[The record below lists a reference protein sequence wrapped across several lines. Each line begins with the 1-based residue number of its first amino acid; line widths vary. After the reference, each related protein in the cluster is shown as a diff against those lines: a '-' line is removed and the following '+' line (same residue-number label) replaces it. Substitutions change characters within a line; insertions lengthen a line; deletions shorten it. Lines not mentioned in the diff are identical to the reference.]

1 MLTKMTRNLLCL
13 GLAVVG
19 ATAVFGQTISSTILG
34 TLADPG
40 KALIPGAQLTLTER
54 STGESHTSQSNERGL
69 FRFLELAPGQYSL
82 RVTAD
87 GFKALELHDITLAAS
102 ETRDLG
108 SLILQLGALTEQV
121 SVTAE
126 STPVQTASSE
136 RSATIDSLQLGEVA
150 LKGRDVFG
158 YMTLIPGVVDT
169 TASRDL
175 SSAFAV
181 QGIGINGQSTG
192 NKNVTLDGI
201 TILDAGGQNDT
212 YVAPNL
218 DSIGEVRVSTSAYQA
233 EFGRQA
239 GGAINFISKGGTK
252 TFHGSAYW
260 NRRHEDMN
268 ANSFFNNRQDVARPL
283 YRYFVGGF
291 SVGGP
296 VTIPKVFN
304 KQREKL
310 FFFASQEYTRV
321 KVPTTTGTSN
331 VPTALERGGNFSS
344 TVNSVGSKITIID
357 PLTAAP
363 FPGNIIPTTRI
374 DPTGLAMLNL
384 FPMPNGY
391 VNPAPG
397 QLYSANLIDSDS
409 TGYHNRRDETV
420 RLDYLIRSNM
430 SLFLRVSD
438 DYDNGLTPET
448 IGVGLAGG
456 QVQYTPGYAFT
467 AHLTHTLSPTM
478 VNEFVFGLGHV
489 NYGFYHNVPDYLR
502 SSSLN
507 PPTLRS
513 APLNYCTP
521 SGNQSC
527 FDTYIN
533 YLPTATYAGGQV
545 VNPDSFN
552 PSTTGNDEI
561 PYKNFN
567 DNYNLQDNFS
577 KVIGN
582 HNFKAGGYAEYQ
594 SKVEPNA
601 GYNYA
606 GSFNFGS
613 SVNNPLDTGDGYANA
628 LLGIY
633 QTYTEATN
641 IKSPNVFYW
650 LDSAYIQ
657 DNWRVSRRLT
667 LDVGVRFEHQGTMH
681 EDYGA
686 FADFFPQLWNPA
698 QAPVIYAPAIVGG
711 KSVAINP
718 QNGATTYSSLVG
730 TLVPGIGSPVDGM
743 HVDGLTG
750 NGRFFALTPYIYPV
764 PRIGFAWDVF
774 GDGKMAIRGGFG
786 VFQNLLNLGGQAGE
800 SGAAPVVF
808 TPVVYYGYINQISQ
822 AAAAAAISPTTASVN
837 EGNQKPAHSDEGNIT
852 IQRDIGFSTVVDIG
866 YVYNNARDA
875 RQSLQINPIPE
886 FAYANPANVFNNT
899 EINANLL
906 RTAYPGMGSITETSD
921 SLSSLNYNALQ
932 LQAQHRLRHGL
943 QFGAAYTF
951 SKALG
956 TQSWDNYHSQRAWF
970 YGPLSNDRSQVLS
983 INYSYNLPGPGNSF
997 GIMKHVLDHWV
1008 LSGVT
1013 LFSTGAPAQPACSS
1027 VSAGPANSDP
1037 SLSGGG
1043 ARCEEIANP
1052 NNFQHSFY
1060 SNFNTSAF
1068 ALAPVETFGNIG
1080 QNILR
1085 QPSWW
1090 NWNVALQK
1098 VAAIG
1103 REGRYRISARI
1114 EAFNVFNHTEF
1125 SAIGTTYT
1133 FSGANNTNTQTGQ
1146 YTATYSPRQMATTL
1160 RFEF

>member
-1 MLTKMTRNLLCL
+1 MSKKILHGAIACF
-13 GLAVVG
+13 AFG
-19 ATAVFGQTISSTILG
+19 ATCMFGQTISSTLLG
-34 TLADPG
+34 TLADPEQ
-40 KALIPGAQLTLTER
+40 ALIPSAKLTLTETT
-54 STGESHTSQSNERGL
+54 TGEHRTSQSNERGL
-69 FRFLELAPGQYSL
+69 FRFLDLAPGQYTL
-82 RVTAD
+82 RVDAN
-87 GFKALELHDITLAAS
+87 GFKAYELKDILLAAS
-102 ETRDLG
+102 ENRDLG
-108 SLILQLGALTEQV
+108 TLVLQLGTVTESV

-126 STPVQTASSE
+126 ATPVQTASSE
-136 RSATIDSLQLGEVA
+136 RSSTIDTVQLGEVA
-150 LKGRDVFG
+150 LKGRDLYG
-158 YMTLIPGVVDT
+158 YMTLIPGVVDS

-181 QGIGINGQSTG
+181 QGIGINGQSSG

-239 GGAINFISKGGTK
+239 GGAVNIISKGGTR

-268 ANSFFNNRQDVARPL
+268 ANTFFNNRQNVPRPL

-291 SVGGP
+291 SIGGP
-296 VTIPKVFN
+296 IMVPKVFN
-304 KQREKL
+304 TQRQRF

-321 KVPTTTGTSN
+321 KVPTVSQTAN
-331 VPTALERGGNFSS
+331 VPTALERAGNFSQS
-344 TVNSVGSKITIID
+344 VNSVGALIPVID
-357 PLTAAP
+357 PLTGKQ
-363 FPGNIIPTTRI
+363 FPGNIIPTNRI
-374 DPTGLAMLNL
+374 DSTGLAMLNL
-384 FPMPNGY
+384 FPTPNGY

-397 QLYSANLIDSDS
+397 QQYSANLIDNDS

-420 RLDYLIRSNM
+420 RLDALVRSNM
-430 SLFLRVSD
+430 NLFLRVSS

-448 IGVGLAGG
+448 MGTGIPGG
-456 QVQYTPGYAFT
+456 QVQEVPGYAFT
-467 AHLTHTLSPTM
+467 AHLIHTITPTT
-478 VNEFVFGLGHV
+478 VNEFVFGIGHV
-489 NYGFYHNVPDYLR
+489 NYGFYHNVAPFLR

-513 APLNYCTP
+513 TALNFCTQ

-527 FDTYIN
+527 YDTYLN
-533 YLPTATYAGGQV
+533 YLPTATFAGGSV
-545 VNPDSFN
+545 VNPDMFN

-577 KVIGN
+577 KIIGN
-582 HNFKAGGYAEYQ
+582 HNIKAGMYVEYQ

-606 GSFNFGS
+606 GAFNFGS

-628 LLGIY
+628 LLGVY
-633 QTYTEATN
+633 QTYTEGSN

-650 LDSAYIQ
+650 LNEGYIQ

-667 LDVGVRFEHQGTMH
+667 LDLGVRLAHQGTMH
-681 EDYGA
+681 ENYGA

-698 QAPVIYAPAIVGG
+698 QAPTIYAPATVGG

-718 QNGATTYSSLVG
+718 VTGATTFSSLVG
-730 TLVPGIGSPVDGM
+730 TLVPGSGNPVDGM

-750 NGRFFALTPYIYPV
+750 NGRFFQLTPYIYPE

-774 GDGKMAIRGGFG
+774 GDGKMAVRASFG

-808 TPVVYYGYINQISQ
+808 TPIVYYGYISQIPQ
-822 AAAAAAISPTTASVN
+822 AAAAAAISPTGASVN
-837 EGNQKPAHSDEGNIT
+837 LGNQKPAHSDEANIT
-852 IQRDIGFSTVVDIG
+852 IQREIGFNTVVDVA
-866 YVYNNARDA
+866 YVYNNARDG

-886 FAYANPANVFNNT
+886 FAYANPANIFNNT

-906 RTAYPGMGSITETSD
+906 RTGYPGMGSITQTSD

-932 LQAQHRLRHGL
+932 VQAQHRLRHGL
-943 QFGAAYTF
+943 QFGASYSF

-956 TQSWDNYHSQRAWF
+956 TQSWDNFHSQRAWF
-970 YGPLSNDRSQVLS
+970 YGPLSNDRTHVLA
-983 INYSYNLPGPGNSF
+983 INYSYNLPGPGSRL
-997 GIMKHVLDHWV
+997 GVVRHILDNWV
-1008 LSGVT
+1008 VSGVT
-1013 LFSTGAPAQPACSS
+1013 LFSSGAPVAPSCTSL
-1027 VSAGPANSDP
+1027 SAGPANSDP

-1043 ARCEEIANP
+1043 ARCQEIADP
-1052 NNFQHSFY
+1052 NNYQHSFY
-1060 SNFNTSAF
+1060 TNFNTSAF
-1068 ALAPVETFGNIG
+1068 TLAPVGTFGNIG
-1080 QNILR
+1080 LNILR
-1085 QPSWW
+1085 QPFWS

-1098 VAAIG
+1098 VARIG
-1103 REGRYRISARI
+1103 KEGKYRVSARI
-1114 EAFNVFNHTEF
+1114 EAFNVLNHTEF
-1125 SAIGTTYT
+1125 SAIGTTIT
-1133 FSGANNTNTQTGQ
+1133 LLGATNTNTQTGQ
-1146 YTATYSPRQMATTL
+1146 YTATYSPRQIATTL

>member
-1 MLTKMTRNLLCL
+1 MSNRIL
-13 GLAVVG
+13 
-19 ATAVFGQTISSTILG
+19 TAVIVYTAFNAASILGQTISSTLVG

-40 KALIPGAQLTLTER
+40 NALIPNAELTLTEKT
-54 STGESHTSQSNERGL
+54 TGEVRRSQSNERGL

-82 RVTAD
+82 RVDAN
-87 GFKALELHDITLAAS
+87 GFKAYDLNNITLAAS
-102 ETRDLG
+102 ENRDLG
-108 SLILQLGALTEQV
+108 TLVLQLGVVTESV
-121 SVTAE
+121 SVTADA
-126 STPVQTASSE
+126 TPVQTASSE
-136 RSATIDSLQLGEVA
+136 RSATIDTVQLGEVA
-150 LKGRDVFG
+150 LKGRDLYG
-158 YMTLIPGVVDT
+158 YMNLIPGVVDT

-181 QGIGINGQSTG
+181 QGIGINGQATG

-239 GGAINFISKGGTK
+239 GGAVNIISKGGTK

-268 ANSFFNNRQDVARPL
+268 ANTFFNNRQDIPRAL

-291 SVGGP
+291 SIGGP
-296 VTIPKVFN
+296 IMVPKVFN
-304 KQREKL
+304 TQRQRF

-321 KVPTTTGTSN
+321 KVPTVSQTAN
-331 VPTALERGGNFSS
+331 VPTALERAGNFSQS
-344 TVNSVGSKITIID
+344 YNSVGALIPIID
-357 PLTAAP
+357 PLTGKQ
-363 FPGNIIPTTRI
+363 FPGNIIPTNRI

-384 FPMPNGY
+384 FPLPNGY

-397 QLYSANLIDSDS
+397 QQYSANLIDNDS
-409 TGYHNRRDETV
+409 SGYHNRRDETV
-420 RLDYLIRSNM
+420 RLDALVRSNM
-430 SLFLRVSD
+430 NLFLRVSD
-438 DYDNGLTPET
+438 DYDNALTPET
-448 IGVGLAGG
+448 MGTGIPGG

-467 AHLTHTLSPTM
+467 AHLIHTITPTM

-489 NYGFYHNVPDYLR
+489 NYGFYHNVAPYLR

-507 PPTLRS
+507 PPTLRTS
-513 APLNYCTP
+513 SPNFCTMN
-521 SGNQSC
+521 GDQSC

-533 YLPTATYAGGQV
+533 YLPTATYSGGSLP
-545 VNPDSFN
+545 NPDMFN

-582 HNFKAGGYAEYQ
+582 HNIKAGMYVEYQ

-628 LLGIY
+628 LLGVY

-641 IKSPNVFYW
+641 IKSPNVYYW
-650 LDSAYIQ
+650 LDEGYIQ
-657 DNWRVSRRLT
+657 DNWRVSRRFT
-667 LDVGVRFEHQGTMH
+667 LDIGLRLAHQGTMH

-698 QAPVIYAPAIVGG
+698 QAPRIYAPAIVSG
-711 KSVAINP
+711 KSVAIDP
-718 QNGATTYSSLVG
+718 GTGTATYSSLVG
-730 TLVPGIGSPVDGM
+730 TLVPGSGNPVDGM
-743 HVDGLTG
+743 HIDGLTG
-750 NGRFFALTPYIYPV
+750 NGRFFQLTPYIYPE
-764 PRIGFAWDVF
+764 PRAGFAWDVF
-774 GDGKMAIRGGFG
+774 GDGKMAVRASFG

-800 SGAAPVVF
+800 SGVAPVVY
-808 TPVVYYGYINQISQ
+808 TPVVYYGYISQIPQ
-822 AAAAAAISPTTASVN
+822 AAAAEAISPTTASVN
-837 EGNQKPAHSDEGNIT
+837 EGNEKPAHSDEANIT
-852 IQRDIGFSTVVDIG
+852 VQRDIGFNTVVDVA

-875 RQSLQINPIPE
+875 RQSLLINPIPE
-886 FAYANPANVFNNT
+886 FAYANPANIFNNT

-906 RTAYPGMGSITETSD
+906 RTAYPGMGSITQTSD

-932 LQAQHRLRHGL
+932 AQAQHRLQHGV
-943 QFGAAYTF
+943 QFGVSYTF

-956 TQSWDNYHSQRAWF
+956 TQGWDNYHSQRAWF
-970 YGPLSNDRSQVLS
+970 YGPLTNDRTHVLA
-983 INYSYNLPGPGNSF
+983 INYSYNLPAPSSRLGVV
-997 GIMKHVLDHWV
+997 KHVLDNWV

-1013 LFSTGAPAQPACSS
+1013 VFSSGAPVTPSCTSL
-1027 VSAGPANSDP
+1027 SAGPANSDP

-1043 ARCEEIANP
+1043 ARCQEIANP
-1052 NNFQHSFY
+1052 NAFTQSFY
-1060 SNFNTSAF
+1060 TNFNTAAF
-1068 ALAPVETFGNIG
+1068 TLAPPGTFGNIG
-1080 QNILR
+1080 ENTLR
-1085 QPSWW
+1085 QPFWS

-1098 VAAIG
+1098 IVRVG
-1103 REGRYRISARI
+1103 KEGKYRVSARI

-1125 SAIGTTYT
+1125 STIGTTIT
-1133 FSGANNTNTQTGQ
+1133 LLGTTNTNTQTGQ